1 MGISATNRI
10 YAGGGGVGG
19 YAYAS
24 PGGSTVGSLGGSG
37 IGGRGGPVAAAG
49 NSGEDSLG
57 RAAVPNTGSGGGS
70 GGAWSGDGG
79 AGSTGIVIIR
89 YEVAA

>member
-1 MGISATNRI
+1 MGISASTVT

-24 PGGSTVGSLGGSG
+24 GGSTVGSAGGSG
-37 IGGRGGPVAAAG
+37 IGGAGGPVAAGG
-49 NSGEDSLG
+49 NANEDHFG
-57 RAAVPNTGSGGGS
+57 RDAVPNAGSGGGG
-70 GGAWSGDGG
+70 GGAWNGPGGDGS
-79 AGSTGIVIIR
+79 AGIVIIR